1 MEPSI
6 ILVDTSVIIDFI
18 RKTNKTT
25 TFFYSICSNFTPAI
39 SVITQFELLVGMND
53 RNSVFTNQ
61 FLEELEIITLDT
73 SISKKASTIYG
84 ELKIKNKLIGLAD
97 LFIASSSIV
106 KNYPLAT
113 LNVNHFN
120 RIESLELFET

>member
-1 MEPSI
+1 MEHRI

-18 RKTNKTT
+18 RKTNKTA

-53 RNSVFTNQ
+53 KNSDFTNQ
-61 FLEELEIITLDT
+61 LLEELEIVTLDT

-84 ELKIKNKLIGLAD
+84 ELKVNNKLIGLAD
-97 LFIASSSIV
+97 LLIASSSIV

-113 LNVNHFN
+113 LNVNHFS
-120 RIESLELFET
+120 RIERVELLEW